1 MELDIDGKLRAHSL
15 KSTETVIVD
24 NASKIMKFRW
34 LAVVV
39 LLVASFM
46 DLLDTTIVNVALPSI
61 QKDLDASSSQLV
73 WIVSGYVLSFAVL
86 LITGGRLGD
95 RYGRKTIF
103 NIGVFG
109 FTLASIGCAF
119 AQTADGLVISRLV
132 QGAFGAIMIPQVLSI
147 IQVLFKPKE
156 RAAVFGLVGAISGLA
171 AVAGPLLGGLLVSGN
186 AFGLGWR
193 SIFVINVPVGILLL
207 IASFAFVPD
216 SKSEKPV
223 KLDIFGVSLIIVA
236 LFLII
241 FPLIQGREQGWPL
254 WIWLMLGTSPLL
266 IGAFVALQNHEE
278 KASGMPL
285 IPPSLFKN
293 RGFSAGVVTS
303 FLALS
308 SIGAFFLIWA
318 LYLQTGLGFSALE
331 AGLTSLPFSI
341 GAFFGSGIAV
351 PLAPKIGKLL
361 IVIGSVLQLVGY
373 YLVKQVILN
382 QADGLVRTDLIMP
395 MAIAGVGL
403 TLILV
408 PLNDLALA
416 QTDVENAGAASGVLN
431 TFQQVGGA
439 IGVAVISVVFFDVVG
454 TNFSPAGLRDAFEVA
469 IWVPLISVALT
480 GISSFLL
487 PSVEQMVAHNLAVEN
502 SAE

>member
-1 MELDIDGKLRAHSL
+1 MDNEL
-15 KSTETVIVD
+15 
-24 NASKIMKFRW
+24 KIKKFRW

-61 QKDLDASSSQLV
+61 QEDLGASSAQLV

-103 NIGVFG
+103 NVGVFG

-156 RAAVFGLVGAISGLA
+156 RAAVFGLVGGVSGLA
-171 AVAGPLLGGLLVSGN
+171 AVAGPLIGGLLVSGD

-193 SIFVINVPVGILLL
+193 SIFIINVPVGILLL
-207 IASFAFVPD
+207 IASFAFVPN

-223 KLDIFGVSLIIVA
+223 KLDILGVGLIIVA

-241 FPLIQGREQGWPL
+241 FPLIQGREQGWPV
-254 WIWLMLGTSPLL
+254 WIWLMLGTSPVL
-266 IGAFVALQNHEE
+266 IAVFVALQSHEE
-278 KASGMPL
+278 KKSGMAL

-308 SIGAFFLIWA
+308 SIGAFFLIFA
-318 LYLQTGLGFSALE
+318 LYLQSGLGFSALD
-331 AGLTSLPFSI
+331 AGLASLPFSI

-361 IVIGSVLQLVGY
+361 IVFGAVLQFIGY
-373 YLVKQVILN
+373 FLVKQVVLD
-382 QADGLVRTDLIMP
+382 QGDGLVGTDLIVP

-408 PLNDLALA
+408 PLNDLSLA

-439 IGVAVISVVFFDVVG
+439 IGVAVISVIFFDVVG
-454 TNFSPAGLRDAFEVA
+454 TNFSPAGLRDGFELA
-469 IWVPLISVALT
+469 IWAPLVSVVLT
-480 GISSFLL
+480 GVSSFLL
-487 PSVEQMVAHNLAVEN
+487 PSVAQMLAHNKA
-502 SAE
+502 AEELEL

>member
-1 MELDIDGKLRAHSL
+1 
-15 KSTETVIVD
+15 
-24 NASKIMKFRW
+24 MKFRW
-34 LAVVV
+34 IAIVV

-61 QKDLDASSSQLV
+61 QEDLDASSAQLV

-95 RYGRKTIF
+95 HYGRKTIF
-103 NIGVFG
+103 NVGVFG

-156 RAAVFGLVGAISGLA
+156 RAAVFGLTGAVSGLA
-171 AVAGPLLGGLLVSGN
+171 AVAGPLVGGLLVSGD

-193 SIFVINVPVGILLL
+193 SIFIINVPVGILLL
-207 IASFAFVPD
+207 IASFAFVPN

-223 KLDIFGVSLIIVA
+223 KLDALGVTLIIAA

-241 FPLIQGREQGWPL
+241 FPLIQGREQGWPI
-254 WIWLMLGTSPLL
+254 WIWLMLASSPVL
-266 IGAFVALQNHEE
+266 IGLFVAVQNRVE
-278 KASGMPL
+278 KKSGMAL

-293 RGFSAGVVTS
+293 RGFSAGVFTS

-308 SIGAFFLIWA
+308 SIGAFFLILA
-318 LYLQTGLGFSALE
+318 LYLQTGLGFSAID
-331 AGLTSLPFSI
+331 AGLATLPFSI

-361 IVIGSVLQLVGY
+361 IVFGAILQFIGY
-373 YLVKQVILN
+373 FLVKQVVLD
-382 QADGLVRTDLIMP
+382 QGDGLVGTDLIVS

-408 PLNDLALA
+408 PLNDLSLA
-416 QTDVENAGAASGVLN
+416 QTDVQNAGAASGVLN

-439 IGVAVISVVFFDVVG
+439 IGVAVISVIFFDVVG
-454 TNFSPAGLRDAFEVA
+454 ANFSSAGLRDGFELA
-469 IWVPLISVALT
+469 IWAPLISVVLT
-480 GISSFLL
+480 GFSSLLL
-487 PSVEQMVAHNLAVEN
+487 PSVSQMVAHNLAVEN
-502 SAE
+502 SIE

>member
-1 MELDIDGKLRAHSL
+1 
-15 KSTETVIVD
+15 
-24 NASKIMKFRW
+24 MKFRW
-34 LAVVV
+34 LAVIV

-61 QKDLDASSSQLV
+61 QEDLDASSSQLV

-103 NIGVFG
+103 NLGVFG
-109 FTLASIGCAF
+109 FTVASIACAF

-132 QGAFGAIMIPQVLSI
+132 QGAFGAVMIPQVLSI

-156 RAAVFGLVGAISGLA
+156 RAAVFGLVGAVSGLA
-171 AVAGPLLGGLLVSGN
+171 AVAGPLVGGLLVSGD

-193 SIFVINVPVGILLL
+193 SIFIINVPVGILLL
-207 IASFAFVPD
+207 IASFIFVPN
-216 SKSEKPV
+216 SKSSKPV
-223 KLDIFGVSLIIVA
+223 KLDVLGVGLIIAA

-241 FPLIQGREQGWPL
+241 YPLIQGREQGWPI
-254 WIWLMLGTSPLL
+254 WIWLMLAASPVL
-266 IGAFVALQNHEE
+266 IIAFVLLQNREE
-278 KASGMPL
+278 KNSGMAL

-308 SIGAFFLIWA
+308 SIGAFFLILA
-318 LYLQTGLGFSALE
+318 LYLQTGLGFSAFN
-331 AGLTSLPFSI
+331 AGLASLPFSV

-361 IVIGSVLQLVGY
+361 IAIGSVFQLAGY
-373 YLVKQVILN
+373 YLVKTVVLN
-382 QADGLVRTDLIMP
+382 QGDGLVGTDLILP

-408 PLNDLALA
+408 PLNDLSLA
-416 QTDVENAGAASGVLN
+416 QTDVQNAGAASGVLN

-439 IGVAVISVVFFDVVG
+439 IGVAVISVVFFDAVG
-454 TNFSPAGLRDAFEVA
+454 ANFSPAGLRDAFEVA
-469 IWVPLISVALT
+469 IWVPLVSVALT

-487 PSVEQMVAHNLAVEN
+487 PSVSQMLAHNLAAE
-502 SAE
+502 SAEE

>member
-1 MELDIDGKLRAHSL
+1 
-15 KSTETVIVD
+15 
-24 NASKIMKFRW
+24 MKFRW
-34 LAVVV
+34 LAVIV

-46 DLLDTTIVNVALPSI
+46 DLLDTTIVNVALPAI
-61 QKDLDASSSQLV
+61 KEELKATDAQLV

-86 LITGGRLGD
+86 LILGGRLGD
-95 RYGRKTIF
+95 RYGRKTVF

-156 RAAVFGLVGAISGLA
+156 RAAVFGLTGAVSGLA

-186 AFGLGWR
+186 AFDLGWR
-193 SIFVINVPVGILLL
+193 SIFIINVPVGILLL
-207 IASFAFVPD
+207 VASFFFIPN

-223 KLDIFGVSLIIVA
+223 KLDILGVTLITVA
-236 LFLII
+236 LTLII
-241 FPLIQGREQGWPL
+241 FPLVQGRELGWPV
-254 WIWLMLGTSPLL
+254 WIWVMLASSPVLFGIFL
-266 IGAFVALQNHEE
+266 AVQRRQETTG
-278 KASGMPL
+278 GMAL

-293 RGFSAGVVTS
+293 RGFSAGVITA

-308 SIGAFFLIWA
+308 SIGAFFLILA
-318 LYLQTGLGFSALE
+318 LYLQTGLGFSAID
-331 AGLTSLPFSI
+331 AGVATLPFSI
-341 GAFFGSGIAV
+341 GAFLGSGIAV
-351 PLAPKIGKLL
+351 PLAPRIGKFL
-361 IVIGSVLQLVGY
+361 IVIGGVFQFVGYFLVSRVILDQGDALVGS
-373 YLVKQVILN
+373 
-382 QADGLVRTDLIMP
+382 DLLIP

-439 IGVAVISVVFFDVVG
+439 IGVAIISVVFFDVVG
-454 TNFSPAGLRDAFEVA
+454 QNFSPAGLREGFELA
-469 IWVPLISVALT
+469 IWVPLVAVALT
-480 GISSFLL
+480 ALASFLL
-487 PSVEQMVAHNLAVEN
+487 PSASQMVAYNKALEE
-502 SAE
+502 AE

>member
-1 MELDIDGKLRAHSL
+1 
-15 KSTETVIVD
+15 
-24 NASKIMKFRW
+24 MKFRW
-34 LAVVV
+34 LAVIV

-46 DLLDTTIVNVALPSI
+46 DLLDTTIVNVALPAI
-61 QKDLDASSSQLV
+61 KEELKATDAQLV

-86 LITGGRLGD
+86 LILGGRLGD
-95 RYGRKTIF
+95 RYGRKTVF

-156 RAAVFGLVGAISGLA
+156 RAAVFGLTGAVSGLA

-186 AFGLGWR
+186 AFDLGWR
-193 SIFVINVPVGILLL
+193 SIFIINVPVGILLL
-207 IASFAFVPD
+207 VASFFFIPN

-223 KLDIFGVSLIIVA
+223 KLDILGVTLITVA
-236 LFLII
+236 LTLII
-241 FPLIQGREQGWPL
+241 FPLVQGRELGWPV
-254 WIWLMLGTSPLL
+254 WIWVMLASSPVLFGIFL
-266 IGAFVALQNHEE
+266 AVQRRQETTG
-278 KASGMPL
+278 GMAL

-293 RGFSAGVVTS
+293 RGFSAGVITA

-308 SIGAFFLIWA
+308 SIGAFFLILA
-318 LYLQTGLGFSALE
+318 LYLQTGLGFSAID
-331 AGLTSLPFSI
+331 AGVATLPFSI
-341 GAFFGSGIAV
+341 GAFLGSGVAV
-351 PLAPKIGKLL
+351 PLAPRIGKFL
-361 IVIGSVLQLVGY
+361 IVIGGVFQFVGY
-373 YLVKQVILN
+373 FLVSRVILDEGDTL
-382 QADGLVRTDLIMP
+382 AGSDLLIP

-439 IGVAVISVVFFDVVG
+439 IGVAIISVVFFDVVG
-454 TNFSPAGLRDAFEVA
+454 QNFSPAGLREGFELA
-469 IWVPLISVALT
+469 IWVPLVAVALT
-480 GISSFLL
+480 ALASFLL
-487 PSVEQMVAHNLAVEN
+487 PSASQMVAYNKALEE
-502 SAE
+502 AE

>member
-1 MELDIDGKLRAHSL
+1 
-15 KSTETVIVD
+15 
-24 NASKIMKFRW
+24 MKFRW
-34 LAVVV
+34 LAVIV

-46 DLLDTTIVNVALPSI
+46 DLLDTTIVNVALPAI
-61 QKDLDASSSQLV
+61 KAELEATDAQLV

-86 LITGGRLGD
+86 LILGGRLGD
-95 RYGRKTIF
+95 RYGRKTVF

-119 AQTADGLVISRLV
+119 AQTADGLVLSRLV

-156 RAAVFGLVGAISGLA
+156 RAAVFGLTGAVSGLA

-186 AFGLGWR
+186 AFDLGWR
-193 SIFVINVPVGILLL
+193 SIFIINVPVGILLL
-207 IASFAFVPD
+207 IASFVFIPN

-223 KLDIFGVSLIIVA
+223 KLDVLGVTLITVA
-236 LFLII
+236 LTLII
-241 FPLIQGREQGWPL
+241 FPLVQGRELGWPV
-254 WIWLMLGTSPLL
+254 WIWVMLASSPVLFGIFL
-266 IGAFVALQNHEE
+266 AVQKRQE
-278 KASGMPL
+278 KNGGMAL

-293 RGFSAGVVTS
+293 RGFSAGVLTA

-308 SIGAFFLIWA
+308 SIGAFFLILA
-318 LYLQTGLGFSALE
+318 LYLQTGLGFSAID
-331 AGLTSLPFSI
+331 AGVATLPFSI
-341 GAFFGSGIAV
+341 GAFLGSGVAV
-351 PLAPKIGKLL
+351 PLAPRIGKFL
-361 IVIGSVLQLVGY
+361 IVIGGVFQFVGYFLVSRVILDQGDALVGS
-373 YLVKQVILN
+373 
-382 QADGLVRTDLIMP
+382 DLLIP

-439 IGVAVISVVFFDVVG
+439 IGVAIISVVFFDVVG
-454 TNFSPAGLRDAFEVA
+454 QNFSPAGLREGFELA
-469 IWVPLISVALT
+469 IWVPLVAVALT
-480 GISSFLL
+480 AVASFLL
-487 PSVEQMVAHNLAVEN
+487 PSASQMVAYNKALEE
-502 SAE
+502 AE

>member
-1 MELDIDGKLRAHSL
+1 MDKE
-15 KSTETVIVD
+15 
-24 NASKIMKFRW
+24 SKIIKYRW

-61 QKDLDASSSQLV
+61 QEDLGASSAQLV

-103 NIGVFG
+103 NVGVLG

-119 AQTADGLVISRLV
+119 AQTADALVVSRLV

-156 RAAVFGLVGAISGLA
+156 RAAVFGLVGGVSGLA
-171 AVAGPLLGGLLVSGN
+171 AVAGPLVGGLLVSGD

-193 SIFVINVPVGILLL
+193 SIFIINVPVGILLL
-207 IASFAFVPD
+207 IASFAFVPN

-223 KLDIFGVSLIIVA
+223 KLDILGVSLIVVA

-254 WIWLMLGTSPLL
+254 WIWLMLATSSVL
-266 IGAFVALQNHEE
+266 IAVFVALQNREE
-278 KASGMPL
+278 KKSGMAL

-293 RGFSAGVVTS
+293 RGFSAGVITS

-308 SIGAFFLIWA
+308 SIGAFFLIFA
-318 LYLQTGLGFSALE
+318 LYLQTGLGFSALD
-331 AGLTSLPFSI
+331 AGLASLPFSI

-361 IVIGSVLQLVGY
+361 IAIGAALQFIGY
-373 YLVKQVILN
+373 FLVKQVILN
-382 QADGLVRTDLIMP
+382 QGDGLVGTDLIVP

-408 PLNDLALA
+408 PLNDLSLA

-439 IGVAVISVVFFDVVG
+439 IGVAVISVIFFDVVG
-454 TNFSPAGLRDAFEVA
+454 ANFSPAGLRDGFELA
-469 IWVPLISVALT
+469 IWAPLVSVVLT
-480 GISSFLL
+480 GLSSFLL
-487 PSVEQMVAHNLAVEN
+487 PSVAQMAAHNKAVE
-502 SAE
+502 ELEV

>member
-1 MELDIDGKLRAHSL
+1 
-15 KSTETVIVD
+15 
-24 NASKIMKFRW
+24 MKFRW

-61 QKDLDASSSQLV
+61 QEDLDASSPQLV

-95 RYGRKTIF
+95 RYGRKNIF
-103 NIGVFG
+103 NIGVLG

-119 AQTADGLVISRLV
+119 AQTADGLVISRLI

-156 RAAVFGLVGAISGLA
+156 RAAVFGLVGAVSGLA
-171 AVAGPLLGGLLVSGN
+171 AVAGPLIGGLLVSGDV
-186 AFGLGWR
+186 FGMGWR
-193 SIFVINVPVGILLL
+193 SIFIINVPVGILLL
-207 IASFAFVPD
+207 VASFAFVPN

-223 KLDIFGVSLIIVA
+223 KLDVFGASLITVA
-236 LFLII
+236 LFMLIYG
-241 FPLIQGREQGWPL
+241 LIQGREQGWPV
-254 WIWLMLGTSPLL
+254 WIWLMIAASPIL
-266 IGAFVALQNHEE
+266 IGIFLVLQSKEE
-278 KASGMPL
+278 KKSGNAL

-293 RGFSAGVVTS
+293 RGFSAGAVTS
-303 FLALS
+303 FAAYS
-308 SIGAFFLIWA
+308 SIGAFFFILA
-318 LYLQTGLGFSALE
+318 LYLQTGLGFSAIE
-331 AGLTSLPFSI
+331 AGLATLPFSI

-351 PLAPKIGKLL
+351 PLAPRIGKLL
-361 IVIGSVLQLVGY
+361 IAVGSLFQLTGYFWVKEVIFDKSDALVGS
-373 YLVKQVILN
+373 N
-382 QADGLVRTDLIMP
+382 LIAP

-431 TFQQVGGA
+431 TILQIGGA
-439 IGVAVISVVFFDVVG
+439 IGLAVISVVFFNVVG
-454 TNFSPAGLRDAFEVA
+454 ANFSAAGLRDGFEVA
-469 IWVPLISVALT
+469 IWVPLVSVALT
-480 GISSFLL
+480 GISCFLL
-487 PSVEQMVAHNLAVEN
+487 PSIAQMAAHNLAAE
-502 SAE
+502 SATD

>member
-1 MELDIDGKLRAHSL
+1 MDKE
-15 KSTETVIVD
+15 
-24 NASKIMKFRW
+24 SKIMKFRW

-61 QKDLDASSSQLV
+61 QEDLSASSAQLV

-103 NIGVFG
+103 NVGVLG

-119 AQTADGLVISRLV
+119 AQTADALVVFRLV

-156 RAAVFGLVGAISGLA
+156 RAAVFGLVGGVSGLA
-171 AVAGPLLGGLLVSGN
+171 AVAGPLVGGLLVSGD

-193 SIFVINVPVGILLL
+193 SIFIINVPVGILLL
-207 IASFAFVPD
+207 IASFAFVPN

-223 KLDIFGVSLIIVA
+223 KLDILGVSLIVVA

-254 WIWLMLGTSPLL
+254 WIWLMLATSPVL
-266 IGAFVALQNHEE
+266 IAIFVALQNLEE
-278 KASGMPL
+278 KKSGMAL

-308 SIGAFFLIWA
+308 SIGAFFLIFA
-318 LYLQTGLGFSALE
+318 LYLQTGLGFSALD
-331 AGLTSLPFSI
+331 AGLASLPFSI

-361 IVIGSVLQLVGY
+361 IAIGAVLQFIGY
-373 YLVKQVILN
+373 FLVKQVILN
-382 QADGLVRTDLIMP
+382 QGDGLVGTDLIVP

-408 PLNDLALA
+408 PLNDLSLA

-439 IGVAVISVVFFDVVG
+439 IGVAVISVIFFDVVG
-454 TNFSPAGLRDAFEVA
+454 ANFSPAGLRDGFELA
-469 IWVPLISVALT
+469 IWAPLVSVVLT
-480 GISSFLL
+480 GFSSFLL
-487 PSVEQMVAHNLAVEN
+487 PSVAQMAAHNKAVE
-502 SAE
+502 ELEV